1 MKDVTSILV
10 VLDRSGRDAPL
21 VNKALVLARE
31 LNARI
36 ELFSCDAEHE
46 YALKRSYDRR
56 GVEAARQKCV
66 ADLNDYLRRLSYLVT
81 AQDVAVSI
89 DVVCESPLYE
99 GIVHKVFKT
108 CPDLVMKA
116 AASGGAA
123 GRSALDANDWEL
135 VRTCPV
141 PLLLSRGRA
150 WAPRPRIAAAVDVS
164 GEETPRLLQ
173 RILQS
178 AAYLS
183 EGCNG
188 ELDLVFG
195 ERSGAA
201 APTEKAHA
209 AKLHN
214 LAQEVQLAADRGW
227 RLTGDP
233 ATTLRAFA
241 AEQQPDV
248 LVIGALTHQARDAG
262 HVGTLTRKLV
272 DTLDC
277 DFVLLRPRRFEF
289 PVREQSAGVWAAQ
302 ARRKSYSSGSGP
314 GVPASQRAAAPREV

>member
-1 MKDVTSILV
+1 MNDVTSILV
-10 VLDRSGRDAPL
+10 VLDRSVRDAPL
-21 VNKALVLARE
+21 VDKALMLARE

-36 ELFSCDAEHE
+36 ELFSCDADHG
-46 YALKRSYDRR
+46 YALKHAYDRR

-66 ADLNDYLRRLSYLVT
+66 ADLNDYLRRLSYVVA
-81 AQDVAVSI
+81 AQDVAVSV
-89 DVVCESPLYE
+89 DVVCESPQYE

-123 GRSALDANDWEL
+123 GSSALDSNDWEL

-150 WAPRPRIAAAVDVS
+150 WSTRPRFAAAVDVS
-164 GEETPRLLQ
+164 DEESPRLLQ
-173 RILQS
+173 RILRS

-183 EGCNG
+183 EGCHG

-195 ERSGAA
+195 ERTGADA
-201 APTEKAHA
+201 LTEKTHA
-209 AKLHN
+209 AKLRT
-214 LAQEVQLAADRGW
+214 LAQEVQLAPERVW

-233 ATTLRAFA
+233 ATTFPAFA
-241 AEQQPDV
+241 AEQKPDV
-248 LVIGALTHQARDAG
+248 LVVGALTHQGRDTG
-262 HVGTLTRKLV
+262 HVGTLTRTLV
-272 DTLDC
+272 DALDC

-289 PVREQSAGVWAAQ
+289 PVRKQDGVAGAAL
-302 ARRKSYSSGSGP
+302 AGRKSYSSGSRAGT
-314 GVPASQRAAAPREV
+314 PAL

>member
-1 MKDVTSILV
+1 MNDVTSILV
-10 VLDRSGRDAPL
+10 VLDRSVRDAPL
-21 VNKALVLARE
+21 VDKALMLARE

-36 ELFSCDAEHE
+36 ELFSCDADHG
-46 YALKRSYDRR
+46 YALKHAYDRR

-66 ADLNDYLRRLSYLVT
+66 ADLNDYLRRLSYVVA
-81 AQDVAVSI
+81 AQDVAVSV
-89 DVVCESPLYE
+89 DVVCESPQYE

-123 GRSALDANDWEL
+123 GSSALDSNDWEL

-150 WAPRPRIAAAVDVS
+150 WSTRPRFAAAVDVS
-164 GEETPRLLQ
+164 DEESPRLLQ
-173 RILQS
+173 RILRS

-183 EGCNG
+183 EGCHG

-195 ERSGAA
+195 ERTGADA
-201 APTEKAHA
+201 LTEKTHA
-209 AKLHN
+209 AKLRT
-214 LAQEVQLAADRGW
+214 LAQEVQLAPERVW

-233 ATTLRAFA
+233 ATTFPAFA
-241 AEQQPDV
+241 AEQKPDV
-248 LVIGALTHQARDAG
+248 LVVGALTHQGRDTG
-262 HVGTLTRKLV
+262 HVGTLTRTLV
-272 DTLDC
+272 DALDC

-289 PVREQSAGVWAAQ
+289 PVRKQGVGAGAAQ
-302 ARRKSYSSGSGP
+302 AGRKSYSSDSRAGT
-314 GVPASQRAAAPREV
+314 PAL

>member
-10 VLDRSGRDAPL
+10 VLDRSARDTPL

-46 YALKRSYDRR
+46 YALKHAYDRR

-66 ADLNDYLRRLSYLVT
+66 ADLYDYLRRLSYVVT
-81 AQDVAVSI
+81 AQDVAVSV
-89 DVVCESPLYE
+89 DVVCESPQYE

-116 AASGGAA
+116 AASGDAA
-123 GRSALDANDWEL
+123 GSSALDSNDWEL

-150 WAPRPRIAAAVDVS
+150 WSTRPRFAAAVDVS
-164 GEETPRLLQ
+164 DEESPSLLQ
-173 RILQS
+173 RILRS

-183 EGCNG
+183 EGCHG

-195 ERSGAA
+195 ERAGADA
-201 APTEKAHA
+201 LTEKTHA
-209 AKLHN
+209 AKLHT
-214 LAQEVQLAADRGW
+214 LAKELQLAPDRVW
-227 RLTGDP
+227 RLMGDP
-233 ATTLRAFA
+233 ATTFSAFA
-241 AEQQPDV
+241 AEQKPDV
-248 LVIGALTHQARDAG
+248 WVVGALTHQGRDMG

-272 DTLDC
+272 DALDC

-289 PVREQSAGVWAAQ
+289 PVREQNVGARAAQ
-302 ARRKSYSSGSGP
+302 AGRKSYSSDSRSGT
-314 GVPASQRAAAPREV
+314 PAL

>member
-10 VLDRSGRDAPL
+10 VLDRSARDAPL
-21 VNKALVLARE
+21 VSKALVLARE

-46 YALKRSYDRR
+46 YALKHAYDRR

-66 ADLNDYLRRLSYLVT
+66 ADLNDYLRRLSYVVT
-81 AQDVAVSI
+81 AQDVAVSV
-89 DVVCESPLYE
+89 DVVCESPQYE

-116 AASGGAA
+116 AASGDAA
-123 GRSALDANDWEL
+123 GSSALDSNDWEL

-141 PLLLSRGRA
+141 PLLLSRGRE
-150 WAPRPRIAAAVDVS
+150 WSTRPRFAAAVDVS
-164 GEETPRLLQ
+164 DEETPRLLQ
-173 RILQS
+173 RILRS

-183 EGCNG
+183 EGCHG

-195 ERSGAA
+195 ERSGADA
-201 APTEKAHA
+201 LTEKAHA
-209 AKLHN
+209 ARLRD
-214 LAQEVQLAADRGW
+214 LAQEVQLAADRVW
-227 RLTGDP
+227 RLSGDP
-233 ATTLRAFA
+233 ATTFSAFA
-241 AEQQPDV
+241 AEQKPDV
-248 LVIGALTHQARDAG
+248 LVIGALTHQVRDTG

-277 DFVLLRPRRFEF
+277 DFVLLRPRQFEF
-289 PVREQSAGVWAAQ
+289 PVRQQNAGAWAAK
-302 ARRKSYSSGSGP
+302 ATRKSYSSDSRP
-314 GVPASQRAAAPREV
+314 GTPAL

>member
-1 MKDVTSILV
+1 MNDVTSILV
-10 VLDRSGRDAPL
+10 VLDRSVRDAPL
-21 VNKALVLARE
+21 VDKALMLARE

-36 ELFSCDAEHE
+36 ELFSCDADHG
-46 YALKRSYDRR
+46 YALKHSYDRR

-66 ADLNDYLRRLSYLVT
+66 ADLNDYLRRLSYVVA
-81 AQDVAVSI
+81 AQDVAVSV
-89 DVVCESPLYE
+89 DVVCESPQYE

-123 GRSALDANDWEL
+123 GSSALDSNDWEL

-150 WAPRPRIAAAVDVS
+150 WSTRPRFAAAVDVS
-164 GEETPRLLQ
+164 DEESPRLLQ
-173 RILQS
+173 RILRS

-183 EGCNG
+183 EGCHG

-195 ERSGAA
+195 ERTGADA
-201 APTEKAHA
+201 LTEKTHA
-209 AKLHN
+209 AKLRT
-214 LAQEVQLAADRGW
+214 LAQEVQLAPERVW

-233 ATTLRAFA
+233 ATTFPAFA
-241 AEQQPDV
+241 AEQKPDV
-248 LVIGALTHQARDAG
+248 LVVGALTHQGRDSG
-262 HVGTLTRKLV
+262 HVGTLTRTLV
-272 DTLDC
+272 DALDC

-289 PVREQSAGVWAAQ
+289 PVRKQDGVAGAAL
-302 ARRKSYSSGSGP
+302 AGRKSYSSGSRAGT
-314 GVPASQRAAAPREV
+314 PAL

>member
-10 VLDRSGRDAPL
+10 VLNRSARDAPL

-46 YALKRSYDRR
+46 YALKRAYGRR

-66 ADLNDYLRRLSYLVT
+66 ADLNDYLRRLSYVVT
-81 AQDVAVSI
+81 AQDVAVSV
-89 DVVCESPLYE
+89 DVVCESPQYE

-116 AASGGAA
+116 AAGGDAA
-123 GRSALDANDWEL
+123 GSSALDSNDWEL

-141 PLLLSRGRA
+141 PLLLSRGRD
-150 WAPRPRIAAAVDVS
+150 WSTRPRFAAAVDVS
-164 GEETPRLLQ
+164 DEETPRLLQ
-173 RILQS
+173 RILRS

-183 EGCNG
+183 EGCHG

-195 ERSGAA
+195 ERSGADA
-201 APTEKAHA
+201 LTEKAHA
-209 AKLHN
+209 ARLRD
-214 LAQEVQLAADRGW
+214 LAQEVQLAADRVW

-233 ATTLRAFA
+233 VTTLSAFA
-241 AEQQPDV
+241 AEQKPDV
-248 LVIGALTHQARDAG
+248 LVIGALTHQARDTG

-272 DTLDC
+272 DALDC
-277 DFVLLRPRRFEF
+277 DFVLLRPRTFEF
-289 PVREQSAGVWAAQ
+289 PVREQNVGAWAAG
-302 ARRKSYSSGSGP
+302 ATRKSYSSDSRAGT
-314 GVPASQRAAAPREV
+314 PAL

>member
-1 MKDVTSILV
+1 MNDVTSILV
-10 VLDRSGRDAPL
+10 VLDRSVRDAPL
-21 VNKALVLARE
+21 VDKALMLARE

-36 ELFSCDAEHE
+36 ELFSCDADHG
-46 YALKRSYDRR
+46 YALKHAYDRR

-66 ADLNDYLRRLSYLVT
+66 ADLNDYLRRLSYVVA
-81 AQDVAVSI
+81 AQDVAVSV
-89 DVVCESPLYE
+89 DVVCESPQYE

-123 GRSALDANDWEL
+123 GSSALDSNDWEL

-150 WAPRPRIAAAVDVS
+150 WSTRPRFAAAVDVS
-164 GEETPRLLQ
+164 DEESPRLLQ
-173 RILQS
+173 RILRS

-183 EGCNG
+183 EGCHG

-195 ERSGAA
+195 ERTGADA
-201 APTEKAHA
+201 LTEKTHA
-209 AKLHN
+209 AKLRT
-214 LAQEVQLAADRGW
+214 LAQEVQLAPERVW

-233 ATTLRAFA
+233 ATTFPAFA
-241 AEQQPDV
+241 AEQKPDV
-248 LVIGALTHQARDAG
+248 LVVGALTHQGRDSG
-262 HVGTLTRKLV
+262 HVGTLTRTLV
-272 DTLDC
+272 DALDC

-289 PVREQSAGVWAAQ
+289 PVRKQDGVAGAAL
-302 ARRKSYSSGSGP
+302 AGRKSYSSGSRAGT
-314 GVPASQRAAAPREV
+314 PAL

>member
-1 MKDVTSILV
+1 MKDVNSILV
-10 VLDRSGRDAPL
+10 VLDRSARDMPL
-21 VNKALVLARE
+21 LAKALVLARE

-36 ELFSCDAEHE
+36 ELFACDAEHE
-46 YALKRSYDRR
+46 YALKRAYDRR
-56 GVEAARQKCV
+56 GVEAARHKCV

-81 AQDVAVSI
+81 AQEVAVSV

-116 AASGGAA
+116 AASGDSA
-123 GRSALDANDWEL
+123 GRALDPNDWEL

-150 WAPRPRIAAAVDVS
+150 WSTRPRFAAAVDVS
-164 GEETPRLLQ
+164 DEETPGLFQ
-173 RILQS
+173 RILRS

-183 EGCNG
+183 EGCHG

-195 ERSGAA
+195 ERSGADA
-201 APTEKAHA
+201 LSEKAHA
-209 AKLHN
+209 ARLRN
-214 LAQEVQLAADRGW
+214 LAQEVQLAADRVW

-233 ATTLRAFA
+233 AATLSAFA
-241 AEQQPDV
+241 AEHKPDV
-248 LVIGALTHQARDAG
+248 LVIGALAHQAPEMG
-262 HVGTLTRKLV
+262 HVGTLTRNLV
-272 DTLDC
+272 DTLEC

-289 PVREQSAGVWAAQ
+289 PVREQNAGAWAAE
-302 ARRKSYSSGSGP
+302 ATRKPYSTASRP
-314 GVPASQRAAAPREV
+314 GTVAL

>member
-1 MKDVTSILV
+1 M
-10 VLDRSGRDAPL
+10 PL
-21 VNKALVLARE
+21 LAKALVLARE

-36 ELFSCDAEHE
+36 ELFACDAEHE
-46 YALKRSYDRR
+46 YALKHAYDRR
-56 GVEAARQKCV
+56 GVEAARHKCV

-81 AQDVAVSI
+81 AQDVAVSV

-116 AASGGAA
+116 AAGGDSA
-123 GRSALDANDWEL
+123 GRSALDPNDWEL

-150 WAPRPRIAAAVDVS
+150 WSTRPRIAAAVDVS
-164 GEETPRLLQ
+164 DEENPRLLQ
-173 RILQS
+173 RILRS

-183 EGCNG
+183 EGCHG

-195 ERSGAA
+195 ERSGADA
-201 APTEKAHA
+201 LSEAHA
-209 AKLHN
+209 ARLRN
-214 LAQEVQLAADRGW
+214 LAREVQLAADRVW

-233 ATTLRAFA
+233 AATLAAFA
-241 AEQQPDV
+241 VEHKPDV
-248 LVIGALTHQARDAG
+248 LVIGALTHQAPEVG

-289 PVREQSAGVWAAQ
+289 PVREQSVEEWAAE
-302 ARRKSYSSGSGP
+302 ATRKPYSTESRP
-314 GVPASQRAAAPREV
+314 GTVAL